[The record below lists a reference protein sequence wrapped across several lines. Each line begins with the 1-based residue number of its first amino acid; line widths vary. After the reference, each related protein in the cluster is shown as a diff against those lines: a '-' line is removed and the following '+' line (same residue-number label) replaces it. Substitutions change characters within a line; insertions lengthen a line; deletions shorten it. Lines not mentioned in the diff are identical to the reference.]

1 MLSLA
6 SFVRGKAVGEGN
18 SVKNW
23 QFIFLEVVIERQP
36 TVQSG
41 HEGRPVTTT
50 IDLMRDE
57 EGEDAA
63 ENPSAGSFGKEEEEG
78 SERQPASPR
87 NATRCSALELTAC
100 GVFGSQPYERVPLGT
115 AMVTVQLEGLP
126 HRHRAARLSLCEDS
140 NGRAIAHS
148 SS

>member
-23 QFIFLEVVIERQP
+23 QFIFLEVVIERQPTP

-78 SERQPASPR
+78 SERQPAP
-87 NATRCSALELTAC
+87 ATQPAALL
-100 GVFGSQPYERVPLGT
+100 
-115 AMVTVQLEGLP
+115 
-126 HRHRAARLSLCEDS
+126 LS
-140 NGRAIAHS
+140 
-148 SS
+148 

>member
-36 TVQSG
+36 TVTVQSG

-78 SERQPASPR
+78 SECQPAP
-87 NATRCSALELTAC
+87 ATQPAALL
-100 GVFGSQPYERVPLGT
+100 
-115 AMVTVQLEGLP
+115 
-126 HRHRAARLSLCEDS
+126 LS
-140 NGRAIAHS
+140 
-148 SS
+148 